1 MFLNRLHCWLVCNVE
16 HESYT
21 LISFQ
26 DGKIKFPSSTM
37 SKLLLTKLKVHSEA
51 VLELSVIWHDLH
63 QRTESLSCLLTFY
76 SEHFKD
82 LKVELQSSLFCPL
95 KEQLT
100 KQSHF
105 KVHSAAV
112 LQLHHMIIN
121 LQMSFDGLWAQSEET
136 YCISALNLCRSTGP
150 SWNHKVKD
158 TDKRQ

>member
-121 LQMSFDGLWAQSEET
+121 CRCLLMVCEHSQKKLTVYLPSICVVAQGLHET
-136 YCISALNLCRSTGP
+136 IKTQT
-150 SWNHKVKD
+150 KD
-158 TDKRQ
+158 SK